1 MSTVTVV
8 PTVDMASNPPRVQL
22 VVTDVG
28 TPNLFAAT
36 VTRLDPDGVWR
47 NVRTPDGNP
56 LVLTTS
62 GANRVGTLSD
72 YEAPYGTPVTYST
85 LESAGTVSAP
95 VTVNETRAWLVDPE
109 HAGPVRHDRAAQG
122 LLRRRDLGR
131 AAGHL
136 LADGPGDSLLS
147 RLTAPAR
154 PRRLPSQSKS
164 TRRRNSQTLRALLS
178 GAGVLL
184 LNIPAS
190 LGFGF
195 DTSYVA
201 VGKVTNRRVSDI
213 GTDPYR
219 AVELPITVVDMP
231 IGGSQSSRSYGDLMD
246 FSSYAALSAGYAS
259 YTALL
264 AGP

>member
-1 MSTVTVV
+1 VSTVTVA
-8 PTVDMASNPPRVQL
+8 PTVDLTSTPPRVQL
-22 VVTDVG
+22 TVTDTG
-28 TPNLFAAT
+28 TPALFATT

-62 GANRVGTLSD
+62 GANRVGTLFD
-72 YEAPYGTPVTYST
+72 YEAPYGTPLAYST

-95 VTVNETRAWLVDPE
+95 VTVNETRAWLIDPSTPALSVTIE
-109 HAGPVRHDRAAQG
+109 LRKGSFDEEVWDVQQGTFWPMGRETPVVHTDGTRKAPQTSVTIKIDTSKE
-122 LLRRRDLGR
+122 
-131 AAGHL
+131 
-136 LADGPGDSLLS
+136 LAD
-147 RLTAPAR
+147 
-154 PRRLPSQSKS
+154 
-164 TRRRNSQTLRALLS
+164 LRALLS

-231 IGGSQSSRSYGDLMD
+231 IGGSQSTRTYADL
-246 FSSYAALSAGYAS
+246 FAYTTYAQLATAYPS